1 MEKKTSQRKIESN
14 RQNGLKSTGPKTTEG
29 KRAVR
34 YNALKHGL
42 LAKEV
47 VIDSGDGK
55 ENRAD
60 FETLLSQLQEDRQPV
75 GMLEEL
81 LVEKIASLYWRLA
94 RVYRAEK
101 GEIQERF
108 DAVSSQRLADA
119 RWLETKPSAP
129 SSLDWDP
136 VTYGIAVLEDIRHD
150 IEEKG
155 RISEDNSEPFLRG
168 GYEPAEVELTEL
180 ISLTCMTDGPDAEPT
195 GSEILH
201 PDVRTRIIELIDE
214 EMGRLTEQRTRSEA
228 EEELK
233 REAKVPALVLPA
245 LPLAVLSLPLKANA
259 DKILRYETAVEK
271 QFYRAVNEL
280 ERLQRR
286 RLVDIVPPPIN
297 VELSTQ

>member
-14 RQNGLKSTGPKTTEG
+14 RQNGLKSTGPKTAEG

-108 DAVSSQRLADA
+108 DAATSRRLADA
-119 RWLETKPSAP
+119 RWVEATPSAP
-129 SSLDWDP
+129 SAWDP
-136 VTYGIAVLEDIRHD
+136 VEYGIAVLEDIRH
-150 IEEKG
+150 
-155 RISEDNSEPFLRG
+155 
-168 GYEPAEVELTEL
+168 
-180 ISLTCMTDGPDAEPT
+180 
-195 GSEILH
+195 
-201 PDVRTRIIELIDE
+201 
-214 EMGRLTEQRTRSEA
+214 
-228 EEELK
+228 
-233 REAKVPALVLPA
+233 
-245 LPLAVLSLPLKANA
+245 
-259 DKILRYETAVEK
+259 
-271 QFYRAVNEL
+271 
-280 ERLQRR
+280 
-286 RLVDIVPPPIN
+286 
-297 VELSTQ
+297 